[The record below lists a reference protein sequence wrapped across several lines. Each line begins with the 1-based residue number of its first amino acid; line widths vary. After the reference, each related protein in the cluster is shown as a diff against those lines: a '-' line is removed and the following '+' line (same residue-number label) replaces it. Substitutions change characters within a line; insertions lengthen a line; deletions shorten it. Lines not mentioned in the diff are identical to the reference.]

1 MNIAKTIAKIK
12 AVSSAVVSLSV
23 NLYISMITKVRKWKL
38 SCMRYTEN
46 AEDEK
51 NEINDDAVLLHLIF
65 ENTPNQQI
73 AIKSTVG
80 ET

>member
-1 MNIAKTIAKIK
+1 
-12 AVSSAVVSLSV
+12 
-23 NLYISMITKVRKWKL
+23 
-38 SCMRYTEN
+38 MRYTEN